1 MKLAI
6 LFHFDK
12 HTESVSVNTNK
23 LSAHLKDK
31 IIKSLHQKDR
41 LSLSF
46 ESFSSIKSQEPK
58 KGFKKIDSI
67 IGINV
72 VLNT

>member
-12 HTESVSVNTNK
+12 HTETVSVNTDK
-23 LSAHLKDK
+23 LSAHLKNK
-31 IIKSLHQKDR
+31 ILNSLHKKER
-41 LSLSF
+41 LTLSF
-46 ESFSSIKSQEPK
+46 ESFSFIQSKQPQKS
-58 KGFKKIDSI
+58 FRKIDSI

-72 VLNT
+72 VL